1 MSYKTIIVCLS
12 DKEEAERLLP
22 VAVMVARK
30 FDAHLIG
37 VHSLQRV
44 DIYGSLSIQL
54 SGNAMAE
61 MQDIQEEHAGEIKQ
75 IFEQLTRVEEFVSEW
90 RQITSSTTSAGE
102 RLAEQTRCADLVIMS
117 QIDPDQSHPG
127 PADIQRHVIE
137 HGGRPVLVV
146 PRYGEFEHIGN
157 RTLIGWSG
165 TGQCSRAVHDAIPF
179 CKHGTKT
186 HIFWVNGNDKSADA
200 RLESSGL
207 EIAGALSRHG
217 INATAA
223 HRTKSEIPIGDELLN
238 EASDAGADL
247 IVTGAYGHS
256 KLYDFV
262 IGATTSHLLKYMTSP
277 VLFSR

>member
-1 MSYKTIIVCLS
+1 MSYKTIVACLS

-22 VAVMVARK
+22 VAIMVARQ

-37 VHSLQRV
+37 VHSLQSM
-44 DIYGSLSIQL
+44 DIYASLSVQL

-61 MQDIQEEHAGEIKQ
+61 MQTIQEQHAADIKQ
-75 IFEQLTRVEEFVSEW
+75 VFENLTRAEDLVSEW
-90 RQITSSTTSAGE
+90 RQITSPTTSTGE
-102 RLAEQTRCADLVIMS
+102 RIAELTRCADLVIMA
-117 QIDPDQSHPG
+117 QIDPEQNQAGTS
-127 PADIQRHVIE
+127 DIQRHVIE

-146 PRYGEFEHIGN
+146 PRYGKFEHIGN

-179 CKHGTKT
+179 CKHGTET
-186 HIFWVNGNDKSADA
+186 RVFWVSGDDKSADA
-200 RLESSGL
+200 RLESSGH

-223 HRTKSEIPIGDELLN
+223 HRTKSAVPIGDELLN
-238 EASDAGADL
+238 EAADSSADL